1 MTQTSIAYMGEITI
15 GNIHLGV
22 LETRPCV
29 KLRIVRPV

>member
-1 MTQTSIAYMGEITI
+1 MTQTSIAYRGKITI
-15 GNIHLGV
+15 GNIHIGI